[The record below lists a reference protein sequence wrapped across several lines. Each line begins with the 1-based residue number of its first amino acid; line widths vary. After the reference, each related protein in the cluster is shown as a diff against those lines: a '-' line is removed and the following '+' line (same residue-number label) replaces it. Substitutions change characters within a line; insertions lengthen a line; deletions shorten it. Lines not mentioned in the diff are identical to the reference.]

1 MESLLNFCAV
11 FPIYYYDFDL
21 SWEKPILP
29 NSLQIVQKKNKYNK
43 AYDEILN
50 SNDAMKKKIC
60 KRNIKSNLFDPK
72 KATRSSKWFQTEIV
86 LVRQVI

>member
-29 NSLQIVQKKNKYNK
+29 NSQQILQKKKYNK

-50 SNDAMKKKIC
+50 SNDAMKEKYA
-60 KRNIKSNLFDPK
+60 N
-72 KATRSSKWFQTEIV
+72 AT
-86 LVRQVI
+86 